1 MNLEIETLISVYKE
15 EIDKLMSEVIMLRAT
30 LKQISKEQPQQSSE
44 NQE

>member
-15 EIDKLMSEVIMLRAT
+15 EVDRLMSEVIMLRAT
-30 LKQISKEQPQQSSE
+30 LKQISKEQPQQNSE

>member
-30 LKQISKEQPQQSSE
+30 LKQISKEQPQQISE
-44 NQE
+44 EQE